1 YEVVRNGEVIGSVA
15 HRPQYTMQRF
25 HFADVFEK
33 NHQGGAAGYI
43 VKAVDARGNK
53 AESRQ
58 VYADPDTVADL

>member
-1 YEVVRNGEVIGSVA
+1 
-15 HRPQYTMQRF
+15 MQRF

-58 VYADPDTVADL
+58 VYADPDTVANL